1 MRETH
6 GRYFEA
12 VQKHPRRLVGQQV
25 PALDGEGTITLRDS
39 ADAQAWQEAVK
50 EILFE
55 EVSAKAEEKKSELRD
70 IFDTVHSSI
79 DLFRNNPDL
88 IPRTKQFDAE
98 LAEQAVEL
106 LQPYELRANDK
117 LIGYSVPVQPMINQ
131 LRQRLAKNRAA
142 ASAPQNGAPS
152 APAAAPSPRQAQ
164 AQAQPRTEQGQWAPQ
179 GGIASKAGSSAEI
192 DDTAAGL
199 FEAFYRQNGMR
210 I

>member
-1 MRETH
+1 MRQTH

-25 PALDGEGTITLRDS
+25 PALDGEGSITLRDS

-55 EVSAKAEEKKSELRD
+55 EVAAKAEEKKSELRD

-98 LAEQAVEL
+98 LAEQAVDL
-106 LQPYELRANDK
+106 LKPYELRANDK

-131 LRQRLAKNRAA
+131 LRQRLAKDRAA
-142 ASAPQNGAPS
+142 SGAPKTGAP
-152 APAAAPSPRQAQ
+152 APAAAPSPRQQ
-164 AQAQPRTEQGQWAPQ
+164 QVVNQPRNDTGQWAPQ
-179 GGIASKAGSSAEI
+179 GGIPSKAGSSAAV
-192 DDTAAGL
+192 DDSATGL
-199 FEAFYRQNGMR
+199 MDAFFRQNGMR